1 MKVHLLFL
9 VTSLAVLLTS
19 GPSRAQTI
27 VTLGK
32 GFAHDCFIYAKAG
45 TDPYDGVG
53 VCDQALK
60 NDVLTSKD
68 RAATYDN
75 RGVMLDLLGKTQKA
89 VDDFHTASA
98 LNESLGDPHVNLGS
112 MLIKERRYAD
122 ALTEINKGLELGMSF
137 PHIGYYDRAIA
148 EEMSG
153 SYKEA
158 YYDFKKVLEIEP
170 DYAPATE
177 RLKDFIVTTVP
188 AKIPAEVFRPCAGGS
203 SRLARALQGS
213 QNQPIVL

>member
-1 MKVHLLFL
+1 MKVRPLYLAA
-9 VTSLAVLLTS
+9 SLTVLLVS
-19 GPSRAQTI
+19 GPAGAQTI

-32 GFAHDCFIYAKAG
+32 GYAHDCYVYAKAG
-45 TDPYDGVG
+45 TDPYDGVS
-53 VCDQALK
+53 VCDDALRLE
-60 NDVLTSKD
+60 VLTTKD

-75 RGVMLDLLGKTQKA
+75 RGVMLDLLGKTEKA
-89 VDDFHTASA
+89 ADDFHMAAA
-98 LNESLGDPHVNLGS
+98 LNETLGDPHVNLGS
-112 MLIKERRYAD
+112 MLIKERRYTE
-122 ALTEINKGLELGMSF
+122 ALAEINKGLDLGMSF

-170 DYAPATE
+170 NYAPATE

-188 AKIPAEVFRPCAGGS
+188 AKSPS
-203 SRLARALQGS
+203 
-213 QNQPIVL
+213 